1 MDDRIDGAFDE
12 RMTIEARSLDGW
24 PQGSPSRAPNVGLPN
39 ELVDNIAMIDYTTI
53 TELNWFII

>member
-12 RMTIEARSLDGW
+12 RMTIEARSW
-24 PQGSPSRAPNVGLPN
+24 PQGSPGRGMTPNVGLPN